1 MADVLVCVG
10 NRIHDLTNDEAWH
23 EEVRPVVDGGR
34 TWWRVLR
41 VNGYWLVS
49 EDRALRQSRSRG
61 GFGCLP
67 DRSHTPERRRPSVYR
82 KKEPGIEDDLKAL
95 VEPETGGDA
104 TGKTRFVKSSLR
116 TLATNLGR
124 CCHTTVGRLLR
135 KAKIS
140 LRTNVKRF
148 TGPPHPD
155 RDHQF
160 RFLRRMRD
168 WYQCKAVPYGVY
180 DITLNRGHLCVGT
193 SSDTSEFAVRS
204 IRNWWLRF
212 GQKQYPGQT
221 HLLIE
226 ADSGGSN
233 GYRPR
238 LWKRELQKLTN
249 ETGLTI
255 TVCHYPRG
263 ASKWNPADHRLFGP
277 ISRNWAGTPLRSL
290 SIMLGLI
297 RGTKTQTGLKVTAR
311 LDRRKY
317 KTKIKVPD
325 SEMEQLQIKHTKTCP
340 MWNYTIKQKNG
351 K

>member
-1 MADVLVCVG
+1 MK
-10 NRIHDLTNDEAWH
+10 
-23 EEVRPVVDGGR
+23 
-34 TWWRVLR
+34 
-41 VNGYWLVS
+41 
-49 EDRALRQSRSRG
+49 Q
-61 GFGCLP
+61 
-67 DRSHTPERRRPSVYR
+67 
-82 KKEPGIEDDLKAL
+82 L

-104 TGKTRFVKSSLR
+104 TGKTTFVKSSLR
-116 TLATNLGR
+116 TLAEQLGR

-155 RDHQF
+155 RDYQF
-160 RFLRRMRD
+160 RFLRRMRAF
-168 WYQCKAVPYGVY
+168 YQRHNAPVISVDTKNSELIGNFRNAGRRYGSKADEVNAHDFPGDADCKAIPYGIY
-180 DITLNRGHLCVGT
+180 DITLNRGHMCVGT
-193 SSDTSEFAVRS
+193 SADTSEFAVRS

-212 GQKQYPGQT
+212 GQKHYPNQT

-238 LWKRELQKLTN
+238 LWKRELQKLAN

-277 ISRNWAGTPLRSL
+277 ISRNWSGTPLRSL
-290 SIMLGLI
+290 DLMLNLI
-297 RGTKTQTGLKVTAR
+297 RGTTTQTGLKITAR
-311 LDRRKY
+311 LDQRTYQK
-317 KTKIKVPD
+317 KIKVSND
-325 SEMEQLQIKHTKTCP
+325 EMNQLNIKHTQSCSI
-340 MWNYTIKQKNG
+340 WNYSITPNNG